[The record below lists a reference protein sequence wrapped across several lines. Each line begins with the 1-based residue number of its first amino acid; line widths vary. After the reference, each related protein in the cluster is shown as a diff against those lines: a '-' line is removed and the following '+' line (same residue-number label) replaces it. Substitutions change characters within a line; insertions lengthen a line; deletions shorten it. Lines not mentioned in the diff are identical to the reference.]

1 MLEIA
6 QWIALAGVGLC
17 GLAVFLG
24 LAAQV
29 SVWALDRVLV
39 AFGVH
44 RHFVAYMFDR
54 ERRKT
59 LERLERE
66 RR

>member
-6 QWIALAGVGLC
+6 QRVALAAVGLC

-24 LAAQV
+24 LAAHV

-44 RHFVAYMFDR
+44 QHFVASMFDR
-54 ERRKT
+54 ERKKT
-59 LERLERE
+59 LERLER